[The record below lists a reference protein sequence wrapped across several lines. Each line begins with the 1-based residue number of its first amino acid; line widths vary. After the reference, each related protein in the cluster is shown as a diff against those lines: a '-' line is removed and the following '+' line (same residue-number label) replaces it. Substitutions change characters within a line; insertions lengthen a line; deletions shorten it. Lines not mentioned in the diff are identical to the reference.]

1 MTKPVHGSPLL
12 TLAAVCSVQFMAPFM
27 LTAVGVALPT
37 LGRDLNASA
46 VQLGLVEQLYALS
59 LAMTMLA
66 FGRLGDLKGQ
76 GRVFLA
82 GLVVF
87 TTMTASLGLTR
98 SMEMIMIQR
107 FFQGLGGAM
116 VLSGSLA
123 LVAAAYPPE
132 VRGRMI
138 GLVSASTYAGLSC
151 GPVIGGFMTTH
162 FGWRSV
168 FLLSAPLGLAAVL
181 LCLAGVPLSGA
192 DREEPMDWR
201 GALLFGLA
209 VGLVMLGAAHAREV
223 PAGPLM
229 IVSGLVVFGFFAA
242 LERRLEHPLLDLRM
256 FAGNRYL
263 SLSCLAAL
271 GNYAATFGITFLMS
285 LYLQFAKGL
294 SARQAGFVLLAQPVM
309 QVLFAPLS
317 GRLAD
322 RFEPAKLATLG
333 MLLSACGLLL
343 AAATTGPDTALWVL
357 VPELMLIG
365 AGFGLF
371 IAPNTTAIMGSV
383 DRGRLGLASG
393 LIGVMRT
400 LGMAANLTCVAFI
413 FSLFLGDAAVTPQTL
428 PAFLDALRAGL
439 VLSAVLACLGVGVSL
454 GRGRRKPA

>member
-1 MTKPVHGSPLL
+1 MSKPANGSPLL
-12 TLAAVCSVQFMAPFM
+12 TLAAVCVVQFTAPFM
-27 LTAVGVALPT
+27 LTAVGVALPS
-37 LGRDLNASA
+37 LGRDLHASA

-59 LAMTMLA
+59 LAMTMLT
-66 FGRLGDLKGQ
+66 FGRLGDLRGQ

-87 TTMTASLGLTR
+87 TAMTASLGLTR
-98 SMEMIMIQR
+98 SVEMIMIQR

-123 LVAAAYPPE
+123 LVAAAYPPQ

-151 GPVIGGFMTTH
+151 GPVIGGFVTAH

-168 FLLSAPLGLAAVL
+168 FLMSAPLGLAAAV
-181 LCLAGVPLSGA
+181 LCLLGVPLSGT

-201 GALLFGLA
+201 GAVLFGLA

-229 IVSGLVVFGFFAA
+229 MLSGLAVFGFFSA
-242 LERRLEHPLLDLRM
+242 LERRQKHPLLDFSL
-256 FAGNRYL
+256 FTGNRYL
-263 SLSCLAAL
+263 SLSCLAAF

-285 LYLQFAKGL
+285 LYLQYAKGL
-294 SARQAGFVLLAQPVM
+294 SPRQAGFALLAQPLM
-309 QVLFAPLS
+309 QVIFAPLA

-322 RFEPAKLATLG
+322 RHEPARIATLG
-333 MLLSACGLLL
+333 IVVSAAGLLL
-343 AAATTGPDTALWVL
+343 AAASTTGDTPLWL
-357 VPELMLIG
+357 LIPELALIG

-371 IAPNTTAIMGSV
+371 VSPNSAAIMASV
-383 DRGRLGLASG
+383 DRTRFGLASG

-400 LGMAANLTCVAFI
+400 LGMAANLTCVAFV
-413 FSLFLGDAAVTPQTL
+413 FSLFLGDAAVTAETL
-428 PAFLDALRAGL
+428 PAFLDAMRTGL
-439 VLSAVLACLGVGVSL
+439 AASAVLACLGVGVSL
-454 GRGRRKPA
+454 GRGRRKTG